1 VSQTDAAG
9 IGTEAAGETGTD
21 TRGAAWTTPI
31 RIPPVAREQMDE
43 AVQAIWDAQNVALA
57 CHINPDGDCLG
68 SLLALASGLAELGK
82 TVTCLSRDGVPA
94 SLAFLPGTD
103 QLQTETDRR
112 DFDLVVVLD
121 AGDLSRIGDN
131 ARAVAESAPVLLD
144 IDHHVTGGVF
154 GHIRLLDSDAAATAE
169 IVYDLLVNLG
179 VSLPFAVAQNLL
191 CALITDTGS
200 FRFMNVTP
208 RTLALAGEMIRLG
221 GTPTVIAESVFE
233 NKPWGGQKL
242 LGRALDRMQKSADG
256 LIVWSYVTQAD
267 FAEFGA
273 SDEATEGVVGALRA
287 VQGSDI
293 ALFLREMPTGK
304 LRVSLRSRDP
314 FDVSQVA
321 AQFGGGGHRLASGCT
336 LDGPPE
342 TAAALLVAE
351 TTRRLGT
358 GGA

>member
-1 VSQTDAAG
+1 MSQTDAA
-9 IGTEAAGETGTD
+9 TTETGTD
-21 TRGAAWTTPI
+21 GRGAAWTTPI
-31 RIPPVAREQMDE
+31 RVPPYVREQMDE
-43 AVQAIWDAQNVALA
+43 AVQAIWDAQNIVLA

-68 SLLALASGLAELGK
+68 SLLALAFGLAELGK

-94 SLAFLPGTD
+94 SLAFLPGTEK
-103 QLQTETDRR
+103 LQTETERR
-112 DFDLVVVLD
+112 DFDLAIVLD

-131 ARAVAESAPVLLD
+131 ARAVAEAAPVLMD

-154 GHIRLLDSDAAATAE
+154 GQIRLLDGGAAATAE

-179 VSLPFAVAQNLL
+179 VSLPFSVAQNLL

-208 RTLALAGEMIRLG
+208 RTMALAGEMIRLG

-233 NKPWGGQKL
+233 NKLWGGQKL
-242 LGRALDRMQKSADG
+242 LGRALDRMQRSGDG
-256 LIVWSYVTQAD
+256 LIVWSYVTQTD

-273 SDEATEGVVGALRA
+273 TDEATEGVVGALRA

-293 ALFLREMPTGK
+293 ALFLREMPSGK
-304 LRVSLRSRDP
+304 LRVSLRSRNP
-314 FDVSQVA
+314 FDVSLVA
-321 AQFGGGGHRLASGCT
+321 AHFGGGGHRLASGCT

-342 TAAALLVAE
+342 AAAAALVAE
-351 TTRRLGT
+351 TERRLTASGVD
-358 GGA
+358 